1 MFNKKNL
8 TTYYFIDQ
16 INERIIN
23 TISKFKNISLIYLNE
38 NDFFLNLNNLINIK
52 KYCNKNHIK
61 FYISNNIRLAIKLK
75 ADGIYL
81 TKNYNKMSHNLIYKK
96 GFTILGSVH
105 NQLEYY
111 KKITQKCEKIFLSPI
126 FYNKKY
132 SINKTLGIIKF
143 KLISKDWRNHAIPLS
158 GINQSNINKVY
169 LVNKK
174 EFAFRSWK
182 QKNPPNI

>member
-8 TTYYFIDQ
+8 IAYYFIDQ
-16 INERIIN
+16 INERTIS
-23 TISKFKNISLIYLNE
+23 TISKFKNISLIYLNG
-38 NDFFLNLNNLINIK
+38 NDSLINLQDLINIK

-61 FYISNNIRLAIKLK
+61 FYISDNIQLAIKVG
-75 ADGIYL
+75 ANGIYL
-81 TKNYNKMSHNLIYKK
+81 TKNYNKMFHNFTYKK

-111 KKITQKCEKIFLSPI
+111 KKITQRCEKIFLSPI

-143 KLISKDWRNHAIPLS
+143 KLISKYWKKQAIPLS
-158 GINQSNINKVY
+158 GINQRNIKKVY
-169 LVNKK
+169 LVNKR
-174 EFAFRSWK
+174 EVAFKTWK
-182 QKNPPNI
+182 

>member
-8 TTYYFIDQ
+8 IAYYFIDQ
-16 INERIIN
+16 INERTIN

-38 NDFFLNLNNLINIK
+38 NDSFLNLQDLINIK

-61 FYISNNIRLAIKLK
+61 FYIRDNIRLAIKVR

-81 TKNYNKMSHNLIYKK
+81 TKNYNKMSHNFTYKK

-111 KKITQKCEKIFLSPI
+111 KKII
-126 FYNKKY
+126 
-132 SINKTLGIIKF
+132 
-143 KLISKDWRNHAIPLS
+143 
-158 GINQSNINKVY
+158 
-169 LVNKK
+169 
-174 EFAFRSWK
+174 
-182 QKNPPNI
+182 

>member
-8 TTYYFIDQ
+8 IAYYFIDQ
-16 INERIIN
+16 INERTIS
-23 TISKFKNISLIYLNE
+23 TISKFKNISLIYLNQ
-38 NDFFLNLNNLINIK
+38 NDTFLNLQDLINIK
-52 KYCNKNHIK
+52 KFCNKNRIK
-61 FYISNNIRLAIKLK
+61 FYISDNIRLAIKVR
-75 ADGIYL
+75 ANGIYL
-81 TKNYNKMSHNLIYKK
+81 TKNYTKMSHNFTYKK

-111 KKITQKCEKIFLSPI
+111 KKITQGCEKIFLSPI

-143 KLISKDWRNHAIPLS
+143 RLISREWKKQAIPLS
-158 GINQSNINKVY
+158 GINQSNIKKVY

-174 EFAFRSWK
+174 ELAFKTWK
-182 QKNPPNI
+182 

>member
-8 TTYYFIDQ
+8 IAYYFIDQ
-16 INERIIN
+16 INERAIS
-23 TISKFKNISLIYLNE
+23 TISKFKNISLIYLNQ
-38 NDFFLNLNNLINIK
+38 NDTFLNLQDLINIK
-52 KYCNKNHIK
+52 KFCNKNRIK
-61 FYISNNIRLAIKLK
+61 FYISDNIRLAIKVR
-75 ADGIYL
+75 ANGIYL
-81 TKNYNKMSHNLIYKK
+81 TKNYTKMSHNFTYKK

-111 KKITQKCEKIFLSPI
+111 KKITQGCEKIFLSPI

-143 KLISKDWRNHAIPLS
+143 RLISRDWKKQAVPLS
-158 GINQSNINKVY
+158 GINQSNIKKIY

-174 EFAFRSWK
+174 ELAFKTWK
-182 QKNPPNI
+182 

>member
-8 TTYYFIDQ
+8 VTYYFIDQ
-16 INERIIN
+16 INERTIS
-23 TISKFKNISLIYLNE
+23 TISKFKNISLIYINE
-38 NDFFLNLNNLINIK
+38 NDSFLNLHDLINIK

-61 FYISNNIRLAIKLK
+61 FYISDNIRLAIKVG

-81 TKNYNKMSHNLIYKK
+81 TKNYNKMSHNFTYKK
-96 GFTILGSVH
+96 GFAILGSVH

-132 SINKTLGIIKF
+132 SINKTLGIVKF
-143 KLISKDWRNHAIPLS
+143 KLISRDWKKQAIPLS
-158 GINQSNINKVY
+158 GINQSNIKKVY
-169 LVNKK
+169 LVNQK
-174 EFAFRSWK
+174 ELAFKTWK
-182 QKNPPNI
+182 